1 MKKAICI
8 VLVFLLMVALSQ
20 QEARAQNFG
29 VGLQVRGHFPT
40 DPLYKDLYG
49 SGSLAFGGFFS
60 ALLKPWL
67 ELIAEANFFQDK
79 GAMSL
84 TQEEISLTIQQYG
97 GGLRI
102 NFLNTK
108 LVRAYTGVQLGS
120 FRVKE
125 DVPERLEDFSE
136 SNMGFILEGGAYL
149 KLSSKFH
156 LDLNVQYLK
165 LDVEERNLGGPRVG
179 VGLKFRF

>member
-1 MKKAICI
+1 MKKAIC
-8 VLVFLLMVALSQ
+8 VVVVFLLMVVLSQ

-49 SGSLAFGGFFS
+49 SGSPAFGGFFS

-79 GAMSL
+79 GGMSL
-84 TQEEISLTIQQYG
+84 TQEEITLSIQQYG

-120 FRVKE
+120 FLVKE
-125 DVPERLEDFSE
+125 DVPERLEGFSE
-136 SNMGFILEGGAYL
+136 SSMGFILEGGAYL
-149 KLSSKFH
+149 KLNSKYH

-165 LDVEERNLGGPRVG
+165 LEVEERNLGGPRVG

>member
-1 MKKAICI
+1 MKIKKAICI
-8 VLVFLLMVALSQ
+8 VVVFLLMVALSQ

-29 VGLQVRGHFPT
+29 VGLQVRGHLPT
-40 DPLYKDLYG
+40 DPLYKNLYG
-49 SGSLAFGGFFS
+49 SGSPAFGGFFS

-84 TQEEISLTIQQYG
+84 TQEDITLTIQQYG

-108 LVRAYTGVQLGS
+108 LVRAYTGLQVGS
-120 FRVKE
+120 FSVKE

-136 SNMGFILEGGAYL
+136 SSMGFILEGGAYL

-156 LDLNVQYLK
+156 FYLK
-165 LDVEERNLGGPRVG
+165 LDVEERNLGGPRLG